1 MVIPVA
7 SCILTFSWKISRKKT
22 GRYETMAGEKKDVVT
37 NPDMA
42 EEELDDESYTDMFG
56 QWARDKLKT
65 GRTKMKQVE

>member
-1 MVIPVA
+1 MA
-7 SCILTFSWKISRKKT
+7 S
-22 GRYETMAGEKKDVVT
+22 EKKDMVT